1 MKNASRRLPFFAA
14 AFIGALGLLAVLLL
28 LAQSPGSRKPAASPT
43 PHLVKSTP
51 QIVAT
56 VDDEPIHL
64 DEWRRTVALDRAMSE
79 LVGQLPPDPEETL
92 DRLINQRL
100 ILRAAEQAG
109 LPTADE
115 ADAEAW
121 VVSFLEKAKLEET
134 ALEKSLNAVGLT
146 RDDLVG
152 GLVPRLMDVERALEA
167 LPPDGDSAAWV
178 ADLRGQA
185 RVVVFES
192 VSAFEVAGL
201 PVPTAATASTPSL
214 SPDQPVTFPS
224 SLSNGPSV
232 GELAP
237 DFTLT
242 STDGS
247 MVALLDFR
255 GQPVVLNFWA
265 PWCTP
270 CREVLPML
278 DAAGND
284 DLVVLG
290 IAVRESPDQL
300 SAFAAELG
308 LALPLLI
315 DQNGQVSDAYRVRG
329 LPTTLFADR
338 EGIIVARHVGPLD
351 QETLSNYLPLLLD
364 LSPSPTRT
372 P

>member
-1 MKNASRRLPFFAA
+1 
-14 AFIGALGLLAVLLL
+14 
-28 LAQSPGSRKPAASPT
+28 
-43 PHLVKSTP
+43 
-51 QIVAT
+51 

-64 DEWRRTVALDRAMSE
+64 DEWQRTVALDRAMSE

-100 ILRAAEQAG
+100 ISHAAEQAG
-109 LPTADE
+109 LLTADE

-121 VVSFLEKAKLEET
+121 LVSFLEQAKLEET
-134 ALEKSLNAVGLT
+134 ALEKSLNVVGLT
-146 RDDLVG
+146 RADLVG
-152 GLVPRLMDVERALEA
+152 ELVPRLMDVERALEA
-167 LPPDGDSAAWV
+167 LPPDGDSEAWV

-185 RVVVFES
+185 RVVMFES
-192 VSAFEVAGL
+192 VSTFEVAGL
-201 PVPTAATASTPSL
+201 PAPTAAAMLTPPL
-214 SPDQPVTFPS
+214 SPDQPVT
-224 SLSNGPSV
+224 SLNSLPNGSSV

-237 DFTLT
+237 NFTLT

-247 MVALLDFR
+247 MVALLDYR

-265 PWCTP
+265 PWCAP
-270 CREVLPML
+270 CREALPML
-278 DAAGND
+278 DATGND

-290 IAVRESPDQL
+290 IAVRESPDQV

-329 LPTTLFADR
+329 LPTTIFADR
-338 EGIIVARHVGPLD
+338 GGIIVARHVGPLD
-351 QETLSNYLPLLLD
+351 QETLADYLTLLLD
-364 LSPSPTRT
+364 LSPSPTRV